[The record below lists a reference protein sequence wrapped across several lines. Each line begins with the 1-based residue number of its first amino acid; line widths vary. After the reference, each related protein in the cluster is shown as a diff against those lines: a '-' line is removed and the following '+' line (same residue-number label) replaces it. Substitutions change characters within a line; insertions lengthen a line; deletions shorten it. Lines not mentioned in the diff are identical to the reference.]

1 MVQILFFLRYKTQ
14 LRRTRPDLIKG
25 LENLVSG
32 ALAAAGG
39 KIAGERRLLT
49 ASFDEESLGFWLDIL
64 VLIERIKKPLEEGAR
79 DLYGYALALGHNL
92 EEASAEQVCRLLSS
106 DPRGGGVWLDA
117 RAKKGLSPYVTVE
130 KSGHWE
136 NLAGIRPRDRALV
149 EGFARLESLKNFS
162 APRGFPLR
170 ETVQRALSQGARRN
184 TVLIGPRFS
193 GKRQGLYQFYQD
205 LCFSRTAGAED
216 IPPLII
222 RFDAGGLSSLADAWS
237 PRLRSLIAG
246 NIPAETLRE
255 MEALGK
261 AIFRDRLRDE
271 ISPDGMSRGRRFF
284 KLLLNSFVSAVKRPG
299 IPPLVILENIH
310 LTEEAAA
317 RIFLETYEDFPRK
330 AELLI
335 LGTCSEEKPDVE
347 EQLKI
352 WGTVFSR
359 VIKLNAEGP
368 VNPGIPEMPPE
379 LWEMSY
385 AFSLLGRYFPGG
397 LFPRLFEEAGK
408 NPAMFSR
415 ALSLLSLSGLIDSPG
430 DPQPRICDFI
440 PRAEKILGNRK
451 EKVRALVR
459 ERLLDWVGRGELNP
473 CFKLL
478 EAQKELGGSGGD
490 ELIQQSIFSDI
501 INGTYKTMEQA
512 LSRGTLEKIT
522 GPERIKTIGF
532 IIKTLKALLYGDEEH
547 IRSAFQE
554 VPPDCSGFPVFK
566 AQVLANLSCY
576 FLGIR
581 DVDSA
586 GESVKEGIVLSQVK
600 NGPALARSYR
610 LFSLVNLSRQRIAD
624 TIDYLGFA
632 VDNAEKSGNY
642 HELSVSTYYAAAA
655 QFLFG
660 NISRA
665 QRLAGLAEDHALAA
679 GNSGWA
685 DRSRFFR
692 GRLFFETGRYREALE
707 IFEGLGKN
715 CSGKTGEERLLA
727 AWTYRAEV
735 YGQNPRTP
743 KPAGKSPDADLF
755 EIEAAYLAGDY
766 EKAAEL
772 SSAPAGFPPDEGFLY
787 TEQPDWRSG
796 FAQAEFLLFPRK
808 DLWDRIVS
816 VYHAL
821 AICRLSPSGG
831 EEALH
836 TLHRVL
842 RDERLSEIDPWDAFC
857 FFAWY
862 RVLEETGAAQVDM
875 NTAVS
880 MAFKRLQRR
889 ASRVDDLAV
898 RRDFLSLPRWNSA
911 LSLAAREYKL
921 I

>member
-1 MVQILFFLRYKTQ
+1 MIQMLFFLRYKTQ

-39 KIAGERRLLT
+39 TIAGERRLLT

-64 VLIERIKKPLEEGAR
+64 ILIERVMKPLEEGAR
-79 DLYGYALALGHNL
+79 DLCGYALVFGKNL

-106 DPRGGGVWLDA
+106 GPRGGGIWLDPG
-117 RAKKGLSPYVTVE
+117 AKKGLFPYIDIE
-130 KSGHWE
+130 KSGPLE
-136 NLAGIRPRDRALV
+136 NRAGVRPRDQAV
-149 EGFARLESLKNFS
+149 IEGFVRLKTLKNLS
-162 APRGFPLR
+162 GPRTFPLR
-170 ETVQRALSQGARRN
+170 ETVLRALNQGARRN

-193 GKRQGLYQFYQD
+193 GKRQGLYQFYRD
-205 LCFSRTAGAED
+205 LCSSRTTGTED
-216 IPPLII
+216 IPPLVI
-222 RFDAGGLSSLADAWS
+222 RFDTGGLSSLADAWT

-246 NIPAETLRE
+246 AVPAETLHE
-255 MEALGK
+255 MEARRE

-271 ISPDGMSRGRRFF
+271 ISPDGMNRGRLFF
-284 KLLLNSFVSAVKRPG
+284 KLLLESFVSAVKRPD

-310 LTEEAAA
+310 RTEEAAA
-317 RIFLETYEDFPRK
+317 RIFLETYEDFSHK
-330 AELLI
+330 QDLLI
-335 LGTCSEEKPDVE
+335 LGTCSGEMQDLED
-347 EQLKI
+347 QLKI
-352 WGTVFSR
+352 WEKVFSR
-359 VIKLNAEGP
+359 VIKLNTEGL
-368 VNPGIPEMPPE
+368 VKPGIPEMSPE
-379 LWEMSY
+379 LWEISY
-385 AFSLLGRYFPGG
+385 ALSLLGHYFPGT
-397 LFPRLFEEAGK
+397 LFLQLFEEAGK

-415 ALSLLSLSGLIDSPG
+415 ALSLLSFLGLIDSPE
-430 DPQPRICDFI
+430 DPQPRIVNFI

-451 EKVRALVR
+451 EKVRSLVR
-459 ERLLDWVGRGELNP
+459 DRLLDWVGRGKLNP
-473 CFKLL
+473 CFRLL
-478 EAQKELGGSGGD
+478 EAQKELGGGGGD

-501 INGTYKTMEQA
+501 INGTYERIEQA
-512 LSRGTLEKIT
+512 LFCGELEKII
-522 GPERIKTIGF
+522 GSERIGTIGF
-532 IIKTLKALLYGDEEH
+532 IIKTLKALHHGDGEK

-581 DVDSA
+581 DLDSA
-586 GESVKEGIVLSQVK
+586 GETVKEGIVLSQGK
-600 NGPALARSYR
+600 AGPALARSYR
-610 LFSLVNLSRQRIAD
+610 LFALVNLSRQRIAD

-632 VDNAEKSGNY
+632 VDKAETSGNY

-660 NISRA
+660 NISKA
-665 QRLAGLAEDHALAA
+665 QRLASLAGDYAAAA
-679 GNSGWA
+679 GNSAWA
-685 DRSRFFR
+685 DRAHFFR

-707 IFEGLGKN
+707 VFEGLKKN
-715 CSGKTGEERLLA
+715 CSEKPGEDRLLA
-727 AWTYRAEV
+727 AWIYRTEV
-735 YGQNPRTP
+735 YAQNPRIP
-743 KPAGKSPDADLF
+743 KPAGGSPDAGLF

-772 SSAPAGFPPDEGFLY
+772 SAASPGFSPDEDFLY

-796 FAQAEFLLFPRK
+796 FAQAELLLFPRK
-808 DLWDRIVS
+808 DLWNRIVS

-821 AICRLSPSGG
+821 ALCHLSPSGG

-836 TLHRVL
+836 TLHRVI

-862 RVLEETGAAQVDM
+862 RALEETGAAQVDM

-889 ASRVDDLAV
+889 ASRIDDPAV
-898 RRDFLSLPRWNSA
+898 RRDFLSLPRWNGA
-911 LSLAAREYKL
+911 LSRAAREYKL